1 MDKLFFIAAFLIS
14 FVANA
19 QNTLQPEMADKFR
32 EEGKI
37 YIVVLIIV
45 IILSG
50 LFFYLFS
57 LDKKISNLEEQVKK
71 NNK

>member
-1 MDKLFFIAAFLIS
+1 MNKLFFVLAFLFS
-14 FVANA
+14 LVANA
-19 QNTLQPEMADKFR
+19 QEALQPEMADKFR

-50 LFFYLFS
+50 LFFYLVS
-57 LDKKISNLEEQVKK
+57 LDKKITNLEKQVTKDK
-71 NNK
+71 E